1 MFFLFTRM
9 LATLSATVAVL
20 AMWFSSG
27 LTAPTN
33 VALGDI
39 IRPVLDAHT
48 LHLKVI
54 REGIAANVYVQQPG
68 YVRWEES
75 PTKYRVAHGTNFW
88 KVDGDDTRQED
99 SSSESWVRP
108 DGAIDLLGLLEIQP
122 SDRPSFD
129 HLRPAGRRQYAGHDA
144 LVFTRRVRQEDRWLR
159 LDLYADAKTNQFL
172 GATARPV
179 NAALQGPPLA
189 ELTLVAMNLALAD
202 DTFAVAKTLN
212 VDGIGKVTDVQGIV
226 TLRPL
231 TSDRWTIVCRE
242 TPLQKGDWIRTAPRG
257 ANAAKLLMNGGAT
270 LVVGPGTILEIQE
283 PGQVRLTAG
292 ECQIERTEGAKEP
305 FTLVGPGETKERIDG
320 GRHLFRVSP
329 EEKLVKVAESPLWLK
344 GFEGATANESIGSLI
359 VTVDGR
365 SEPLTVGEHKVTVD
379 IRDQIARTTIEET
392 FVNRTGGRLEG
403 QFHFPLPQDA
413 SISGFGMWI
422 GNQLVEAD
430 IVEKQ
435 RAREIF
441 ETILR
446 ENRDPGLLEWA
457 GGNIFKARVFPIEP
471 HSEKRIKI
479 TYTQVLPLR
488 ANRYR
493 YSYGLRSELL
503 QKFPLRNL
511 SVQVNVHSAIPLKGV
526 VSPTYD
532 CRSQSTPHSAR
543 LDFTASEYTPK
554 RDFEVVCEV
563 DGAQSQVVAIPHR
576 RGDDGYLMLQ
586 LMPPSGEGNWQRE
599 VLPSGEPADL
609 LILCDT
615 SGSMDSAMRKTQAE
629 FVTALLSSLGPK
641 DRFNVGVCDVDTT
654 WLLPEA
660 MTQKDETLS
669 KIQSALAERPSLG
682 WSDLD
687 KAIASALDRAQPGTQ
702 IVYVGDGIVTGVNSD
717 PQAFAVRV
725 KQLAASRMKKIDGKE
740 QPLPTIHSVSVGSTY
755 ESVALKSMASIGGG
769 SMRQIT
775 GDQTPTVVAHE
786 LLNEILQPGLKDL
799 SVEFKGIRVAAVYPE
814 RLPNLPAGMQQ
825 ILVGRYL
832 PEGKDQT
839 GEVIVTGKR
848 GTETVRYAAKI
859 NLTNAEDGN
868 SFIPRLWARAHLDQ
882 LLMQGSSPFIQDEVI
897 RLSEEFH
904 IITPYTSLLVLETD
918 ADRARFGVKK
928 RYEMRDGER
937 FFADGKAAVRYDLA
951 QQQMKR
957 AGAWRQGLRRQ
968 ILAAYARMGRNP
980 QMFESRRRSYDTG
993 PRGSFFGRGDVT
1005 RSAGS
1010 WGGLGGAISNNE
1022 FDYGGLGLDG
1032 ALSVALPAAASGP
1045 ALNTPFGGGV
1055 ALDFVDG
1062 SAFAGDSI
1070 SPMEPGLGW
1079 EDEDR
1084 KKLDEK
1090 FAESRFVADKSRRG
1104 ESWDVEAMNGVSDSR
1119 GLPALQK
1126 ELDGFVPLDG
1136 LEVAEKAKREVSD
1149 NFFSE
1154 SLIADPQSAEFD
1166 EDTLLE
1172 FAGRK
1177 PDSNKAY
1184 RSRYQSPYGYA
1195 TGTRPHV
1202 AWLDLFPTLSPPQ
1215 RRSVPKPTPRWWTA
1229 EALEIA
1235 RLLDRRADL
1244 EKVPGGLEIERTSE
1258 NYHDSWRRMIEG
1270 TTHVELFSPARW
1282 LDRETGQGNP
1292 TLVHWSDG
1300 KERGVLSIAMH
1311 LGRVRP
1317 AEKDDAESPLSSL
1330 RPFPLDQIYRESVPT
1345 LERPA
1350 ADRVVL
1356 VLTDRREGKHMLR
1369 LTIDTAKRTL
1379 LQQETLVDGKLTHT
1393 ALYSDHIEVAGMWF
1407 PTRTRSLNGKGLEI
1421 GASRQQVTLR
1431 SPEEFQ
1437 KRFDAELAPREECL
1451 VITAPVVKL
1460 DEARRRVND
1469 GQANTADRLVVMAER
1484 TLKQQWDDVF
1494 QELGEIEKGSP
1505 NHAGLRWIRIVIERN
1520 AGRNEEARQHLVRT
1534 LDDVLQDQSID
1545 ALYRA
1550 EHILNSAYSLTG
1562 WNEYRALVER
1572 SKPIFERQ
1580 KDKPLALYSWKI
1592 RESDSL
1598 RYTGDI
1604 DGFLKL
1610 REEAMRDVPGDS
1622 SVQVEYARSLF
1633 EAGRHPEAYAWLDR
1647 TLEEPKTFA
1656 ARPVEWGPWD
1666 LHALHMARARF
1677 LRSETRWGELVRH
1690 LAGYVDRQ
1698 PTVSEAYTEYLSAL
1712 IYDNQL
1718 AEADRT
1724 VRQWFDASKVERKL
1738 SEAEVA
1744 RFEGA
1749 KSFALNDIPHISARG
1764 VVDPMWLPVLEDA
1777 AKFFAGHEHHRDYAT
1792 AILQHYRFQGTDA
1805 ADRVRGVLRTR
1816 LVADVEKLPVNTV
1829 QAFVSALLGQRCL
1842 MVLAVDQL
1850 KVEKVSHGEW
1860 EQIAKTLR
1868 SRWEQEPK
1876 LQDRR
1881 TLAATLSS
1889 IYAVEFAD
1897 SEHLP
1902 FLRVRLARAEKAL
1915 ADRDPK
1921 IPLEDRE
1928 GEDDGDYVESERHEL
1943 YEALLARPW
1952 TEAIEQELF
1961 VQLPKFEQGA
1971 ERPARLVSWIVRL
1984 QQLIDRMLASRQAAL
1999 LAALKDSNEME
2010 RLTRTELAAKTAEF
2024 EKTAREGVAARLT
2037 AEAAKVKEDADQSAW
2052 FRMERG
2058 WLDTL
2063 LGRNEDAVW
2072 GECSELL
2079 GPAPVRIEPKGDRT
2093 PEQIGHELSLSLL
2106 RSRALATCLHLAA
2119 KPKAPEDRIARVL
2132 AYIDAGIKL
2141 GENSVPLWRNR
2152 KLQFL
2157 IALDRVEDLERE
2169 LRAWIQEDPKNVGWR
2184 LSFAKIR
2191 AERGDVP
2198 EAIAL
2203 LEGVRKEAPLGPGDL
2218 AMLTDLYLAADR
2230 KPDYEKARLEKFQQI
2245 EEWRLSNTISQLQ
2258 HRLQQHG
2265 GDVND
2270 NLLLMFEALF
2280 SKASSPESYLYHLR
2294 NVYQATRDFRVL
2306 RMVPDL
2312 VTGRTREVEY
2322 RVLQNLDGQVLWDLK
2337 EAAADELLIR
2347 VRELRAET
2355 AKVLDTLPA
2364 DAKGEGAEEKLAA
2377 RRARL
2382 LDLRALDLIE
2392 GIVERRSSEVPN
2404 LGGVHAEAA
2413 LAAFRRAF
2421 DGGWEPG
2428 ERKMMAT
2435 VLRNLGRI
2443 QHQPLIE
2450 EQLRELE
2457 ELARQS
2463 EPLSNDALL
2472 ITADL
2477 AHVLYWHYG
2486 TAPESIRGRERAL
2499 TLLSNAI
2506 RDRMEKDKGVWPSPL
2521 NSVVSEYIAQ
2531 LRDARQYTTAEE
2543 FLAGSLKT
2551 AAADDQ
2557 RTFFTEER
2565 FQLWIN
2571 ALQNDGQVSLGT
2583 REELFAALLAK
2594 SLERVR
2600 AAADNERYSRIV
2612 ETCTILGTAVDKGF
2626 ESARPALS
2634 TFTFETFPTLQTT
2647 SMHNYDSAISHLA
2660 STIHDR
2666 LGRREELRF
2675 LILSFER
2682 YPPWSL
2688 YTWNDG
2694 WNHHASRMGQLR
2706 QEIGD
2711 IGDLEPPLLKLV
2723 LRRLRQD
2730 LRTREGRTYEFCR
2743 RNYGYFWGEKVEDF
2757 ARTAEEVL
2765 AEERNSPRILQ
2776 NIADYLF
2783 NGLDRK
2789 TRAIEVLFVAHRRG
2803 VLDNDGIN
2811 TLGNYLHLSHRDAEA
2826 APLYE
2831 LLVDREPG
2839 NLGHRT
2845 SLMISYYHAKRP
2857 QQVRDV
2863 YGQVQTDFRKQGLW
2877 TDQAMGQLAD
2887 ACHACGLEEEARQLY
2902 SDAISRRQRS
2912 SPTRGI
2918 GDDQL
2923 SHWYRQLAYTYA
2935 NLKKTSE
2942 AVEAASGAIVCW
2954 SPRHSQRET
2963 ALETLR
2969 SVVQQSPDLDAYVAT
2984 VDAKAKE
2991 TGQDSPVIRSAIGAA
3006 WRQRNEW
3013 DKAITQLQIARR
3025 LQPNNREV
3033 NEALL
3038 ACYDAKNDS
3047 AGATAQLLAM
3057 IDYDRRNLD
3066 LLKKLADRA
3075 KENPELAERAATSV
3089 VEAAP
3094 LEAANHQTLAELRQG
3109 QNRWEDAI
3117 HEWEQVAELQKLEP
3131 TGLVKL
3137 AAALVHVGKFD
3148 RADENL
3154 KLLRRKEW
3162 PSRFDGLFGSEIP
3175 QLEQAV
3181 REGKS
3186 KR

>member
-20 AMWFSSG
+20 AMWFSAGS
-27 LTAPTN
+27 TAPAN
-33 VALGDI
+33 VALADV
-39 IRPVLDAHT
+39 IRPVLDAQT
-48 LHLKVI
+48 LHLRVI
-54 REGIAANVYVQQPG
+54 RDGLASNVYVQQPG

-88 KVDGDDTRQED
+88 KVDGDDTRRED
-99 SSSESWVRP
+99 SSGESWIRP

-129 HLRPAGRRQYAGHDA
+129 HLRPAGRSQYAGHDA

-189 ELTLVAMNLALAD
+189 ELTLVAMNVALAD
-202 DTFAVAKTLN
+202 DTFAVARTLN
-212 VDGIGKVTDVQGIV
+212 VEGIGKVTDVQGIV

-292 ECQIERTEGAKEP
+292 ECQVERTEGAKEP
-305 FTLVGPGETKERIDG
+305 FTLVGPGEAKERIDG
-320 GRHLFRVSP
+320 GKHLFRVSP

-511 SVQVNVHSAIPLKGV
+511 SVQVNVHSAIPLKSV

-543 LDFTASEYTPK
+543 LDFVASEYTPK

-563 DGAQSQVVAIPHR
+563 DGTQSQVVAIPHR

-586 LMPPSGEGNWQRE
+586 LMPPAGEGNWQRE

-660 MTQKDETLS
+660 MTQKDEVVA
-669 KIQSALAERPSLG
+669 KIQLALAERPSLG

-725 KQLAASRMKKIDGKE
+725 KQLAASRVKKVDGKE

-918 ADRARFGVKK
+918 ADRERFGVKK

-968 ILAAYARMGRNP
+968 ILAAYARLGRTS
-980 QMFESRRRSYDTG
+980 QLFDSRRQSYD
-993 PRGSFFGRGDVT
+993 RGSRGSLFGRGDVS
-1005 RSAGS
+1005 RSSGS
-1010 WGGLGGAISNNE
+1010 WGGLGGAMSGGE
-1022 FDYGGLGLDG
+1022 LDFGGLGLDSG
-1032 ALSVALPAAASGP
+1032 LSLGMPVAVSGP
-1045 ALNTPFGGGV
+1045 ASNTPFGGGGGID
-1055 ALDFVDG
+1055 LYDG
-1062 SAFAGDSI
+1062 SIVARDKSSLMQLEF
-1070 SPMEPGLGW
+1070 GW
-1079 EDEDR
+1079 EEDR
-1084 KKLDEK
+1084 KKLAEG
-1090 FAESRFVADKSRRG
+1090 FSESRSDAPRRG
-1104 ESWDVEAMNGVSDSR
+1104 EIWDGEMMNGLADNR
-1119 GLPALQK
+1119 ELPALQK
-1126 ELDGFVPLDG
+1126 SLDGFVPLDG
-1136 LEVAEKAKREVSD
+1136 LEVAAKAKQEVSD
-1149 NFFSE
+1149 EFFSM
-1154 SLIADPQSAEFD
+1154 SLVADPQAAAFD
-1166 EDTLLE
+1166 EDTLVE
-1172 FAGRK
+1172 FAGRRLSAGK
-1177 PDSNKAY
+1177 PYSS
-1184 RSRYQSPYGYA
+1184 RSRYQSPYGYS
-1195 TGTRPHV
+1195 TGFPNI
-1202 AWLDLFPTLSPPQ
+1202 AWLDLFPAVPTLE
-1215 RRSVPKPTPRWWTA
+1215 RRAASKAAPTWWTA
-1229 EALEIA
+1229 ETLEVA
-1235 RLLDRRADL
+1235 KLLDRRADL

-1258 NYHDSWRRMIEG
+1258 NYHDGWRRMIEG
-1270 TTHVELFSPARW
+1270 TTHVELFSLARW

-1317 AEKDDAESPLSSL
+1317 AEKEDAESPLSSL
-1330 RPFPLDQIYRESVPT
+1330 RPLPLDQMYREYVPT

-1350 ADRVVL
+1350 ADRAVL
-1356 VLTDRREGKHMLR
+1356 ILTDRREGKHVLR
-1369 LTIDTAKRTL
+1369 LTIDTARRTL
-1379 LQQETLVDGKLTHT
+1379 LQQETLVEGKLTHT
-1393 ALYSDHIEVAGMWF
+1393 AVFSDHVEVVGVWF
-1407 PTRTRSLNGKGLEI
+1407 PTRTRSLNGQGHEL

-1431 SPEEFQ
+1431 TPEEFQ
-1437 KRFDAELAPREECL
+1437 KRFDAELAPRAQSL
-1451 VITAPVVKL
+1451 LITAPVPKL

-1469 GQANTADRLVVMAER
+1469 GQAKTDDRLLIMAER
-1484 TLKQQWDDVF
+1484 TIRQQWDDVF
-1494 QELGEIEKGSP
+1494 AQLVEIEKANP
-1505 NHAGLRWIRIVIERN
+1505 NLPGLRWMRITIERT
-1520 AGRNEEARQHLVRT
+1520 AGRNEEARQHLARA
-1534 LDDVLQDQSID
+1534 LEDVLQDQSID

-1550 EHILNSAYSLTG
+1550 AQILNSAYSLTG

-1572 SKPIFERQ
+1572 SKPVFERQ
-1580 KDKPLALYSWKI
+1580 KDKPLALHAWRL
-1592 RESDSL
+1592 READSL

-1610 REEAMRDVPGDS
+1610 RQEGALEVPGEAS
-1622 SVQVEYARSLF
+1622 MQVDYAQSLF
-1633 EAGRHPEAYAWLDR
+1633 EAGRRAEAYAWLDR
-1647 TLEEPKTFA
+1647 TLAEPKTFA
-1656 ARPVEWGPWD
+1656 ARPIEWSSWD
-1666 LHALHMARARF
+1666 LYAIHIARARF
-1677 LRSETRWGELVRH
+1677 LRQETRWGDLVKH
-1690 LAGYVDRQ
+1690 LAEWVDQQ
-1698 PTVSEAYTEYLSAL
+1698 PTMPEPYAELLSAL
-1712 IYDNQL
+1712 IYDNRAGE
-1718 AEADRT
+1718 AEKT
-1724 VRQWFDASKVERKL
+1724 VRQWMDASKVDRKL
-1738 SEAEVA
+1738 SDAENA
-1744 RFEGA
+1744 RFQA
-1749 KSFALNDIPHISARG
+1749 ARNFALNDIPHISSRG
-1764 VVDPMWLPVLEDA
+1764 VVDPMWLPPLEEA

-1816 LVADVEKLPVNTV
+1816 LVADADKLPVNIV
-1829 QAFVSALLGQRCL
+1829 QSFVSALLGQRCL
-1842 MVLAVDQL
+1842 MVLGPDQL
-1850 KVEKVSHGEW
+1850 KVESMSPAEW

-1868 SRWEQEPK
+1868 TRWEQEPK

-1881 TLAATLSS
+1881 TLAATVTS
-1889 IYAVEFAD
+1889 IYATLFAKT
-1897 SEHLP
+1897 EHLP
-1902 FLRVRLARAEKAL
+1902 FLRARLARAEKVL
-1915 ADRDPK
+1915 AERDPK
-1921 IPLEDRE
+1921 IPLENRE
-1928 GEDDGDYVESERHEL
+1928 EQDDGDYVDSERHEL
-1943 YEALLARPW
+1943 FEALLNPPW
-1952 TEAIEQELF
+1952 TEAHEEELF
-1961 VQLPKFEQGA
+1961 AQLPKFGQGEEA
-1971 ERPARLVSWIVRL
+1971 PARLVGWIGRL
-1984 QQLIDRMLASRQAAL
+1984 QRIVDQMLALRQAAL
-1999 LAALKDSNEME
+1999 QAALKDSNEAE
-2010 RLTRTELAAKTAEF
+2010 KLTRTELTAKTAEF
-2024 EKTAREGVAARLT
+2024 EKAAREGIAARLDAET
-2037 AEAAKVKEDADQSAW
+2037 AKAKEDADRSGW
-2052 FRMERG
+2052 LRMERG
-2058 WLDTL
+2058 WLDVQL
-2063 LGRNEDAVW
+2063 DRNLDTVW

-2079 GPAPVRIEPKGDRT
+2079 GPAPVLRQRKDDLA
-2093 PEQIGHELSLSLL
+2093 PEQIAREISLAFL
-2106 RSRALATCLHLAA
+2106 RTRALATCLHLAA
-2119 KPKAPEDRIARVL
+2119 KPKAPADRVTRVL
-2132 AYIDAGIKL
+2132 TYLDAGIAL
-2141 GENSVPLWRNR
+2141 GEETRAGWRAR

-2157 IALDRVEDLERE
+2157 VALDRVEDLERE
-2169 LRAWIQEDPKNVGWR
+2169 LRGWVQDDTKNVAWR
-2184 LSFAKIR
+2184 LSLAKIR

-2203 LEGVRKEAPLGPGDL
+2203 FEGVRKEVPLGPGDL
-2218 AMLTDLYLAADR
+2218 ALLTDLYLAADR

-2258 HRLQQHG
+2258 NRLQQHG

-2280 SKASSPESYLYHLR
+2280 AKASSPENYLYHLR
-2294 NVYQATRDFRVL
+2294 TVYQATRDFRVL

-2322 RVLQNLDGQVLWDLK
+2322 RILQNLDGQVLWDLK
-2337 EAAADELLIR
+2337 EAAADELLVR
-2347 VRELRAET
+2347 LRELRAET
-2355 AKVLDTLPA
+2355 EKVLETLPA
-2364 DAKGEGAEEKLAA
+2364 DAQGDGAEDKLAA

-2382 LDLRALDLIE
+2382 LDLRALNLIE
-2392 GIVERRSSEVPN
+2392 GLVERRSSEVPN
-2404 LGGVHAEAA
+2404 QGGVHAETA

-2421 DGGWEPG
+2421 DGQWEPG

-2435 VLRNLGRI
+2435 VLRNLGRV
-2443 QHQPLIE
+2443 QHLPLIE
-2450 EQLRELE
+2450 EQLRELD

-2463 EPLSNDALL
+2463 EPLSNDFLL

-2486 TAPESIRGRERAL
+2486 TAPEAIHGRERAL
-2499 TLLSNAI
+2499 ALLANGI
-2506 RDRMEKDKGVWPSPL
+2506 RERMEKEKGVWPSPL

-2531 LRDARQYTTAEE
+2531 LRDVRQYTTAEE

-2551 AAADDQ
+2551 ATADDQ

-2565 FQLWIN
+2565 FQLWIH

-2583 REELFAALLAK
+2583 REELFTTLLAK

-2600 AAADNERYSRIV
+2600 AGADNERYTRIV

-2626 ESARPALS
+2626 ESAKPALS
-2634 TFTFETFPTLQTT
+2634 KFTFETFPTLQTP
-2647 SMHNYDSAISHLA
+2647 SMHNYDSAISHIA

-2694 WNHHASRMGQLR
+2694 WNYHASRMAQLR
-2706 QEIGD
+2706 QELGD
-2711 IGDLEPPLLKLV
+2711 IGDLDPPLLKLV

-2743 RNYGYFWGEKVEDF
+2743 RNYSYFWGEKAEDF

-2765 AEERNSPRILQ
+2765 TEEKNSPRVLQ
-2776 NIADYLF
+2776 NVADYLF
-2783 NGLDRK
+2783 QGLDRK

-2811 TLGNYLHLSHRDAEA
+2811 TLGSYLHQANRFAEA

-2845 SLMISYYHAKRP
+2845 HLMISYFHAQRP
-2857 QQVRDV
+2857 QQVREV
-2863 YGQVQTDFRKQGLW
+2863 YGQVQADFRKQGLW

-2887 ACHACGLEEEARQLY
+2887 ACHTCGLEEEARQLY
-2902 SDAISRRQRS
+2902 TDAISRRQRS

-2923 SHWYRQLAYTYA
+2923 SQWYRQLAYTNA
-2935 NLKKTSE
+2935 NLKKTPE

-2954 SPRHSQRET
+2954 TPRHSQREG
-2963 ALETLR
+2963 ALDTLR
-2969 SVVQQSPDLDAYVAT
+2969 GVIQQSPDLDAYVAT

-3013 DKAITQLQIARR
+3013 DKAIAQFQIARR

-3038 ACYDAKNDS
+3038 ACYDAKKDP

-3057 IDYDRRNLD
+3057 IDYDRHNLD
-3066 LLKKLADRA
+3066 LLKTLADRA
-3075 KENPELAERAATSV
+3075 KENPELAERAATSL

-3117 HEWEQVAELQKLEP
+3117 HEWEQVAELRKLEP

-3186 KR
+3186 QR

>member
-9 LATLSATVAVL
+9 LATVSAAVAVL
-20 AMWFSSG
+20 AMWFSADS
-27 LTAPTN
+27 TVPTN
-33 VALGDI
+33 VALGDV
-39 IRPVLDAHT
+39 IRPLLDAQT
-48 LHLKVI
+48 LHLRVI
-54 REGIAANVYVQQPG
+54 RDGLAANIYVQQPG

-88 KVDGDDTRQED
+88 KVDGDDTRQENT
-99 SSSESWVRP
+99 SAESWVRP
-108 DGAIDLLGLLEIQP
+108 DGAIDLLGLLDLDA

-129 HLRPAGRRQYAGHDA
+129 HLRPAGRSEYAGRDA
-144 LVFTRRVRQEDRWLR
+144 LVFTRRVLKEDRWLR

-179 NAALQGPPLA
+179 NAPLQGPPLA

-202 DTFAVAKTLN
+202 DAFAVAKTLN

-242 TPLQKGDWIRTAPRG
+242 TSLQKGDWIRTAPRG
-257 ANAAKLLMNGGAT
+257 ANAGKLVLNSGAT
-270 LVVGPGTILEIQE
+270 IVVGPGTILELQE

-292 ECQIERTEGAKEP
+292 ECQVERAEGAKDP
-305 FTLVGPGETKERIDG
+305 FVLIGPGDAKERIDG
-320 GRHLFRVSP
+320 GKHLFRVTAG
-329 EEKLVKVAESPLWLK
+329 EKLVKVPESPLWLK

-503 QKFPLRNL
+503 QKFPLREL
-511 SVQVNVHSAIPLKGV
+511 SVQVNVHSAIPLKSV
-526 VSPTYD
+526 VSPTYE
-532 CRSQSTPHSAR
+532 CRTQSTPHSAR
-543 LDFTASEYTPK
+543 LDFTASEYTPQ

-563 DGAQSQVVAIPHR
+563 DGSQSQVVAIPHR
-576 RGDDGYLMLQ
+576 RGDDGYLLLQ
-586 LMPPSGEGNWQRE
+586 LMPPGGEGNWQRE

-609 LILCDT
+609 LVLCDT

-629 FVTALLSSLGPK
+629 FVTALLSGLGPK
-641 DRFNVGVCDVDTT
+641 DRFNVGVCDVETT
-654 WLLPEA
+654 WLFPEA
-660 MTQKDETLS
+660 MTQKDEVVAR
-669 KIQSALAERPSLG
+669 IQSTLAERPSLG

-687 KAIASALDRAQPGTQ
+687 KGIASALDRAQPGTQ

-725 KQLAASRMKKIDGKE
+725 KQLAASRVKKIDGKE
-740 QPLPTIHSVSVGSTY
+740 QPLPTIHSISVGSTY
-755 ESVALKSMASIGGG
+755 ESVSLKSLASIGGG

-775 GDQTPTVVAHE
+775 GDQTATVVAHE

-799 SVEFKGIRVAAVYPE
+799 AVEFKGIRVAAVYPE

-832 PEGKDQT
+832 PEGKEQT

-848 GTETVRYAAKI
+848 GSEAVRYVAKI
-859 NLTNAEDGN
+859 NLANAEDGN

-882 LLMQGSSPFIQDEVI
+882 LLMQGSSPFLQDEII

-918 ADRARFGVKK
+918 ADRLRFGVKK

-968 ILAAYARMGRNP
+968 ILAAYARMGRTS
-980 QMFESRRRSYDTG
+980 QLFDSRRRSYDTG
-993 PRGSFFGRGDVT
+993 PRGAFLGRGDVA

-1010 WGGLGGAISNNE
+1010 WGGLGGAISGGE

-1032 ALSVALPAAASGP
+1032 ALSVALPASGP
-1045 ALNTPFGGGV
+1045 ASNTPFGGV
-1055 ALDFVDG
+1055 ALDLADG
-1062 SAFAGDSI
+1062 SAFAGDRI
-1070 SPMEPGLGW
+1070 TAMEPDLGW
-1079 EDEDR
+1079 EEGEDR
-1084 KKLDEK
+1084 KKLAEG
-1090 FAESRFVADKSRRG
+1090 FAESRFGADKSRRG
-1104 ESWDVEAMNGVSDSR
+1104 ESWDLEAMNGVSDSR
-1119 GLPALQK
+1119 ELPALQK
-1126 ELDGFVPLDG
+1126 DLDGFVPLDG
-1136 LEVAEKAKREVSD
+1136 LEAKAKREVSD
-1149 NFFSE
+1149 EFFSM
-1154 SLIADPQSAEFD
+1154 SLVADPQSAEFD
-1166 EDTLLE
+1166 EETLFE

-1177 PDSNKAY
+1177 LSAGKAY
-1184 RSRYQSPYGYA
+1184 QSRGSYQSPYAYE
-1195 TGTRPHV
+1195 TLPHI
-1202 AWLDLFPTLSPPQ
+1202 AWLGLFPAVPTLE
-1215 RRSVPKPTPRWWTA
+1215 RRPASKTTPGWWTA

-1235 RLLDRRADL
+1235 RLLDRRPDL

-1258 NYHDSWRRMIEG
+1258 NYHDGWRRMIEG
-1270 TTHVELFSPARW
+1270 TTHVELFSPAKW

-1292 TLVHWSDG
+1292 TTVHWSDG
-1300 KERGVLSIAMH
+1300 KERGVISAAMH

-1317 AEKDDAESPLSSL
+1317 AEKEDAESPLSSL
-1330 RPFPLDQIYRESVPT
+1330 RPLPLDQMYREYVPT

-1350 ADRVVL
+1350 ADRAVL
-1356 VLTDRREGKHMLR
+1356 VLTYRREGKHVLR

-1379 LQQETLVDGKLTHT
+1379 LQQETLVDGKVTHT
-1393 ALYSDHIEVAGMWF
+1393 ALFSDHVEVVGLWF
-1407 PTRTRSLNGKGLEI
+1407 PTRTRSLNDKGLEI
-1421 GASRQQVTLR
+1421 GSSRQQVTLR

-1437 KRFDAELAPREECL
+1437 KRFDAELASREQCL
-1451 VITAPVVKL
+1451 VITAPVPKL
-1460 DEARRRVND
+1460 DEARRRIND
-1469 GQANTADRLVVMAER
+1469 GQAKTEDRLVVMAER
-1484 TLKQQWDDVF
+1484 TVRQQWDDVF
-1494 QELGEIEKGSP
+1494 TQLVEIEKASP
-1505 NHAGLRWIRIVIERN
+1505 NRPGLRWIRVTIERV
-1520 AGRNEEARQHLVRT
+1520 AGRNEEARQHLARA
-1534 LDDVLQDQSID
+1534 LEDALQDESSD
-1545 ALYRA
+1545 SLYRA
-1550 EHILNSAYSLTG
+1550 AHVVDSVYSFAG
-1562 WNEYRALVER
+1562 WNEYRAFVER

-1580 KDKPLALYSWKI
+1580 KDKALALNAWKI
-1592 RESDSL
+1592 REATSL
-1598 RYTGDI
+1598 RYTGDV

-1610 REEAMRDVPGDS
+1610 RQEAATEVPGEA
-1622 SVQVEYARSLF
+1622 VNQVDYAQNLF
-1633 EAGRHPEAYAWLDR
+1633 EAGRRQEAYAWLDR
-1647 TLEEPKTFA
+1647 TLAEPKTFA
-1656 ARPVEWGPWD
+1656 PRPVEWSSWD
-1666 LHALHMARARF
+1666 LYAIHIRRAMF
-1677 LRSETRWGELVRH
+1677 LRQETRWGDLVAH
-1690 LAGYVDRQ
+1690 LASWVDRR
-1698 PTVSEAYTEYLSAL
+1698 PTMSEPYAELLSAL
-1712 IYDNQL
+1712 IYDNRTGE
-1718 AEADRT
+1718 AEQT
-1724 VRQWFDASKVERKL
+1724 VRQWLDASKIERKL
-1738 SEAEVA
+1738 TEAENA
-1744 RFEGA
+1744 RFQAA
-1749 KSFALNDIPHISARG
+1749 KNFALNEIPHISSRG
-1764 VVDPMWLPVLEDA
+1764 VVDPMWLPALEET
-1777 AKFFAGHEHHRDYAT
+1777 AKFFVGHEHHWDYST
-1792 AILQHYRFQGTDA
+1792 AILQHHRFQGTDA

-1816 LVADVEKLPVNTV
+1816 LVADVEKLPVNAV
-1829 QAFVSALLGQRCL
+1829 QSFVSPLLGQRCL
-1842 MVLAVDQL
+1842 MVLAADQL

-1860 EQIAKTLR
+1860 ERIAKALR
-1868 SRWEQEPK
+1868 VRWEKEPK

-1881 TLAATLSS
+1881 TLAATLTS

-1902 FLRVRLARAEKAL
+1902 FLRTRLARAEKVL
-1915 ADRDPK
+1915 AERDPK
-1921 IPLEDRE
+1921 VSLESRE
-1928 GEDDGDYVESERHEL
+1928 EQDDGDYVDSERSEL
-1943 YEALLARPW
+1943 FEALLNPPW
-1952 TEAIEQELF
+1952 SESHEEELF
-1961 VQLPKFEQGA
+1961 AQLPKFGEGA
-1971 ERPARLVSWIVRL
+1971 ERPARLVGWIGRL
-1984 QQLIDRMLASRQAAL
+1984 QRVVDQMLAVRQAAL
-1999 LAALKDSNEME
+1999 LTALKDSNESE
-2010 RLTRTELAAKTAEF
+2010 KLTRTELAAKTAEF
-2024 EKTAREGVAARLT
+2024 EKAAREGVAARLE
-2037 AEAAKVKEDADQSAW
+2037 AEAAKSKEDADRSAW
-2052 FRMERG
+2052 LRMERG
-2058 WLDTL
+2058 WLDVL
-2063 LGRNEDAVW
+2063 LDRNQGAVW

-2079 GPAPVRIEPKGDRT
+2079 GPAPVRIERKEDRT
-2093 PEQIGHELSLSLL
+2093 PEQVAHEISLAFL
-2106 RSRALATCLHLAA
+2106 RTRALATCLHLAA
-2119 KPKAPEDRIARVL
+2119 KPKAPADRVTRVL
-2132 AYIDAGIKL
+2132 AYLDAGIAL
-2141 GENSVPLWRNR
+2141 SEETRAGWRQR

-2157 IALDRVEDLERE
+2157 VALDRAEDLQRE
-2169 LRAWIQEDPKNVGWR
+2169 LRGWVQDDPKSVAWR
-2184 LSFAKIR
+2184 LSLAKIR
-2191 AERGDVP
+2191 AELGDVP
-2198 EAIAL
+2198 EAISL

-2270 NLLLMFEALF
+2270 NMLLMFEALF

-2294 NVYQATRDFRVL
+2294 TVYQATRDFRVL

-2312 VTGRTREVEY
+2312 VVGRTRETTY
-2322 RVLQNLDGQVLWDLK
+2322 RILQNVDGQVLWDLK
-2337 EAAADELLIR
+2337 EAAADELLAR
-2347 VRELRAET
+2347 VRELRAQTQKTLEN
-2355 AKVLDTLPA
+2355 LPA
-2364 DAKGEGAEEKLAA
+2364 DPKGDGAEDRIAA

-2382 LDLRALDLIE
+2382 LDLRALDLLE
-2392 GIVERRSSEVPN
+2392 AIVERRSSEVPN
-2404 LGGVHAEAA
+2404 QGGVHAEAA

-2421 DGGWEPG
+2421 DGEWQPG

-2443 QHQPLIE
+2443 QHLPLIQ

-2463 EPLSNDALL
+2463 EPLSSDALL

-2486 TAPESIRGRERAL
+2486 TAPESIRGKERAL
-2499 TLLSNAI
+2499 ALLSNAI

-2521 NSVVSEYIAQ
+2521 NSVVSEYVAE

-2543 FLAGSLKT
+2543 FLASGLDK

-2565 FQLWIN
+2565 FQLWIH

-2583 REELFAALLAK
+2583 REELFKTLLAK

-2600 AAADNERYSRIV
+2600 AGADNERYTRIM

-2626 ESARPALS
+2626 ESARPALV
-2634 TFTFETFPTLQTT
+2634 TFTFETFPTLQTP

-2694 WNHHASRMGQLR
+2694 WNYHASRMAQLR

-2711 IGDLEPPLLKLV
+2711 IGDLDASLLKLV

-2743 RNYGYFWGEKVEDF
+2743 RNYGYFWGEKAEDF

-2765 AEERNSPRILQ
+2765 TEEKNSPRILQ
-2776 NIADYLF
+2776 NVADYLF
-2783 NGLDRK
+2783 HGLDRK

-2845 SLMISYYHAKRP
+2845 NLMISYYHAKRP
-2857 QQVRDV
+2857 QQVREV
-2863 YGQVQTDFRKQGLW
+2863 YGQVQADFRKQGLW

-2918 GDDQL
+2918 GDEQL
-2923 SHWYRQLAYTYA
+2923 SNWYRQLASTYA
-2935 NLKKTSE
+2935 SLKKTPE

-2954 SPRHSQRET
+2954 SPRHNQRET
-2963 ALETLR
+2963 ALNTLR
-2969 SVVQQSPDLDAYVAT
+2969 SVIQQSPDLDAYVAT

-3013 DKAITQLQIARR
+3013 DKAIVQLQIARQ

-3038 ACYDAKNDS
+3038 ACYDSKNDP
-3047 AGATAQLLAM
+3047 AGATTQLLAM
-3057 IDYDRRNLD
+3057 VDYDRHNLD

-3094 LEAANHQTLAELRQG
+3094 LEAANHQALAELRQG

-3117 HEWEQVAELQKLEP
+3117 REWEQVAELRKLEP

-3148 RADENL
+3148 RAEENL

-3181 REGKS
+3181 QEGKI